1 MSEEEQSSELASSKR
16 GRGLKVQISID
27 QFEEFENEYVFVQ
40 RDLDDNNLE
49 FSSEPWDDADGFV
62 SGTFTRKY
70 YVANPSRNYENLYIM
85 EVEMDWE
92 SMEYVEEDHSYSW
105 NNKIRQ
111 VAFYRPGGWMGV
123 REYS

>member
-1 MSEEEQSSELASSKR
+1 MSEEEQSSELANSKR

-40 RDLDDNNLE
+40 RDLSDDSLE
-49 FSSEPWDDADGFV
+49 FSSEPWEEQDGFE
-62 SGTFTRKY
+62 SGPFKRKY
-70 YVANPSRNYENLYIM
+70 FVANPSKNYENLFID

-92 SMEYVEEDHSYSW
+92 SMEYIEDKNSYSW